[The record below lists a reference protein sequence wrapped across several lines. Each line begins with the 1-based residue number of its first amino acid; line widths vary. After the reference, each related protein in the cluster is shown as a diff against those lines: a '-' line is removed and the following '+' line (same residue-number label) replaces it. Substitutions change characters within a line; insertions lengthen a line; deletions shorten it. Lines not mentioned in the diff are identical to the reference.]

1 MASKK
6 NKKDKKNKKGALGR
20 SLMGSTRFIVTLP
33 VIGLFIAALFLSI
46 ETFLETLVYVGTALV
61 DDSVLQSQAL
71 VQIIECADHFLL
83 AIILYIMSVG
93 LYSLFIDSDIKLPKW
108 LQIHTLDDLKEKLI
122 GVIVVIM
129 GVFFLGRLLDG
140 GSGDDLLRIGAG
152 IGVVV
157 FALGYFVHQV
167 MLPHTGHNVQ
177 EEESQLAALAEEFD
191 ASPYGSK
198 DSEKD
203 EAK

>member
-6 NKKDKKNKKGALGR
+6 DEKNKKGALGR
-20 SLMGSTRFIVTLP
+20 SLVGSTRFIVTLP
-33 VIGLFIAALFLSI
+33 VIGLFVAALFLSI
-46 ETFLETLVYVGTALV
+46 ETFMETFFYIGFAIFDENTT
-61 DDSVLQSQAL
+61 QSQAL
-71 VQIIECADHFLL
+71 VEIIECADHFLL
-83 AIILYIMSVG
+83 AIILYIMSIG

-129 GVFFLGRLLDG
+129 GVFFLGRLLEG
-140 GSGDDLLRIGAG
+140 GNGDDLLRLGAG
-152 IGVVV
+152 IGIVV

-167 MLPHTGHNVQ
+167 MLPHTGHNTQ
-177 EEESQLAALAEEFD
+177 EDESQLAALAEEFD